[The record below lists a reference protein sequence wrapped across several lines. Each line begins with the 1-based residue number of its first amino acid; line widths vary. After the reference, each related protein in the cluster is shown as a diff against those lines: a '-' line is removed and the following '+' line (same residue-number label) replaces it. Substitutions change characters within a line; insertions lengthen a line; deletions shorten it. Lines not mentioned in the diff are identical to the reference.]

1 MKIIMILLIGYALLC
16 CASAWVTRQRAVP
29 SPADEDEDDEIFTE
43 YDFYS
48 VQQKLIRIQQTA
60 DRIQSIEHLIT
71 DIEITSPERHELPL
85 EMRWADTAD
94 GQEHIYSFW
103 MDGRAS
109 TQLLLETACQEREQ
123 LRTSLSEQIAD
134 LYSTVVTKA
143 VTKADLYDGREGAEC
158 DA

>member
-1 MKIIMILLIGYALLC
+1 
-16 CASAWVTRQRAVP
+16 
-29 SPADEDEDDEIFTE
+29 
-43 YDFYS
+43 
-48 VQQKLIRIQQTA
+48 
-60 DRIQSIEHLIT
+60 
-71 DIEITSPERHELPL
+71 
-85 EMRWADTAD
+85 MRWADTAD

>member
-1 MKIIMILLIGYALLC
+1 MKIIMILLLGYLLLC
-16 CASAWVTRQRAVP
+16 CWSVWIKKQREIP
-29 SPADEDEDDEIFTE
+29 SPADEEDEEEIFTE

-48 VQQKLIRIQQTA
+48 VQQQLIQIQRTA

-103 MDGRAS
+103 MDGRES
-109 TQLLLETACQEREQ
+109 TRLLLETACQEREQ
-123 LRTSLSEQIAD
+123 LRTSLLEQISD
-134 LYSTVVTKA
+134 LYSTVVTQSVTQTA
-143 VTKADLYDGREGAEC
+143 VKMQERGADVA
-158 DA
+158 

>member
-1 MKIIMILLIGYALLC
+1 MKIIMILLVGYALLC
-16 CASAWVTRQRAVP
+16 CASAWVTRRRAVP
-29 SPADEDEDDEIFTE
+29 SPADEEDEDEIFTE

-48 VQQKLIRIQQTA
+48 VQQQLIRIQKTA

-94 GQEHIYSFW
+94 GREHIYSFW

-123 LRTSLSEQIAD
+123 LRTSLLEQISD
-134 LYSTVVTKA
+134 LYSTVVTQSVTQTA
-143 VTKADLYDGREGAEC
+143 VKMQERGADVA
-158 DA
+158 